1 MCLQFAIPA
10 ASGQVGAAPGAHA
23 AAATTAPGATG
34 AQQTAT
40 CILAGNDIVGDVL
53 ANYLGATGLA
63 VDRIYEGSYNALVDV
78 YRGRA
83 HIALAHLYDG
93 ATDSYNVET
102 ILLCARCASRLT
114 IRSSTCQVRYFPV
127 ALGAC
132 CATMGSELL
141 GMLHKVGTYHVCQIQ
156 H

>member
-10 ASGQVGAAPGAHA
+10 VSGQVGAAPGAHA
-23 AAATTAPGATG
+23 AAAMAAPGATG
-34 AQQTAT
+34 AQQAAT

-63 VDRIYEGSYNALVDV
+63 VDRIYEDSYNALVDV

-93 ATDSYNVET
+93 ATDSYNVGSNLVVCSMCFAFDHPQLHMSGALLPGGAGR
-102 ILLCARCASRLT
+102 LLCDNGKRT
-114 IRSSTCQVRYFPV
+114 IRNV
-127 ALGAC
+127 A
-132 CATMGSELL
+132 
-141 GMLHKVGTYHVCQIQ
+141 
-156 H
+156 